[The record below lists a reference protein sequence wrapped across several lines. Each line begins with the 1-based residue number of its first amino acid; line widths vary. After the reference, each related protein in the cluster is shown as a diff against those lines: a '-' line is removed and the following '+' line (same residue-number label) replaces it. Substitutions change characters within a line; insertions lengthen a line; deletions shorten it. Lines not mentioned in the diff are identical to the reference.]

1 MAFPLTYD
9 DAMQQ
14 LIDQGLSNLRAASS
28 NGVIA
33 GGSVAPDT
41 NDYHPFDW
49 EGIMETNREAQMAAA
64 QQQQEF
70 ELQAADRVNAFNAQ
84 QAQLQR
90 DWQTDANKLAMD
102 FSAEQAD
109 LNRQW
114 VDNQRATAYQ
124 TAVQDLK
131 AAGLNPILAASGS
144 GAAVTSG
151 AIGSGVSTQGAAAS
165 GSKASGSKADTDVTT
180 YTKLISTLVSSAFGL
195 AGDLGSAILGKLPNV
210 MKASRKIGF

>member
-14 LIDQGLSNLRAASS
+14 LYVIGLSNMGSASS

-33 GGSVAPDT
+33 GGSVASDPK
-41 NDYHPFDW
+41 DYSPIDW

-64 QQQQEF
+64 QQQQQF

-90 DWQTDANKLAMD
+90 DWQTDANKIAMD
-102 FSAEQAD
+102 FSSEQAD

-151 AIGSGVSTQGAAAS
+151 AVGSGVSSQGFAAS
-165 GSKASGSKADTDVTT
+165 GSKASGSRADTDVTT

-195 AGDLGSAILGKLPNV
+195 AGNLGSSLLRKLP
-210 MKASRKIGF
+210 RIGF